1 MGTSGTALFA
11 DDVACDVRDAVVE
24 FLRAG
29 GEPAASTQQIMRQH
43 GALINDEDDG
53 PVFWLARAATQWKYG
68 CLDDAVRA
76 RAIAV
81 IDGGAD
87 AARWTGA
94 AAQRRQKVLDAL
106 RAQLT
111 SPQPRLRRPR
121 RRVEIVI
128 PSVKVPSPDGT
139 ALAVASERRRP
150 DHPDGPQ
157 MQVILHMV
165 SNGSWGGGNV
175 TVEDCDYRDVVLTWL
190 GPDTLQIGYPAPVVP
205 DSRATTNFYC
215 GRVINI
221 VHKAVAS

>member
-29 GEPAASTQQIMRQH
+29 GDPAASTLQAIRQH
-43 GALINDEDDG
+43 GELIDDEDDG
-53 PVFWLARAATQWKYG
+53 PVFWLALAATQWKYG

-94 AAQRRQKVLDAL
+94 AAQRRQTVLDAL

-121 RRVEIVI
+121 RRAEIVV
-128 PSVKVPSPDGT
+128 PSVEAPSPDGT
-139 ALAVASERRRP
+139 ALAVAYELRRP
-150 DHPDGPQ
+150 DHPDGPR
-157 MQVILHMV
+157 MQVILNMV

-175 TVEDCDYRDVVLTWL
+175 TVEDCDYRDVVLTWIDA
-190 GPDTLQIGYPAPVVP
+190 DTLQVGYPAPVVP
-205 DSRATTNFYC
+205 HSPATTLFYC

-221 VHKAVAS
+221 VHKAIAS